1 MQADTI
7 LTLGD
12 FEFGRF
18 EVPEKIGFG
27 GDQALVAHKLVG
39 GTRIID
45 AMGRDDAPLEWS
57 GMFLGENALVRARH
71 IDQLRI
77 AGAPLTLSWSEFSY
91 SVIIQSYRPDFSRY
105 YEIPYRISCMVIE
118 DLTSPVTADGTEG
131 VDDAINEDMATCD
144 ALAASIGDVQL
155 SGLIGALDT
164 AIRNVSDFANSVQST
179 INTVLA
185 PLAAVQ
191 ARVNILIGSVGGV
204 LNNVTTLGGILP
216 NNPIAQQ
223 AASMTQQIVAMTQLP
238 QLYNLQSVLGR
249 MSGNLGSIGKGSN
262 TVTQAGGNLFT
273 VASQQYG
280 DPMAWTTIAKANK
293 LTDPKLSGVNTLVVP
308 AVPDNTGGILRA

>member
-1 MQADTI
+1 M
-7 LTLGD
+7 
-12 FEFGRF
+12 
-18 EVPEKIGFG
+18 
-27 GDQALVAHKLVG
+27 
-39 GTRIID
+39 
-45 AMGRDDAPLEWS
+45 
-57 GMFLGENALVRARH
+57 
-71 IDQLRI
+71 
-77 AGAPLTLSWSEFSY
+77 
-91 SVIIQSYRPDFSRY
+91 
-105 YEIPYRISCMVIE
+105 
-118 DLTSPVTADGTEG
+118 
-131 VDDAINEDMATCD
+131 
-144 ALAASIGDVQL
+144 
-155 SGLIGALDT
+155 
-164 AIRNVSDFANSVQST
+164 QST

-223 AASMTQQIVAMTQLP
+223 SASMTQQIAAMTQLP